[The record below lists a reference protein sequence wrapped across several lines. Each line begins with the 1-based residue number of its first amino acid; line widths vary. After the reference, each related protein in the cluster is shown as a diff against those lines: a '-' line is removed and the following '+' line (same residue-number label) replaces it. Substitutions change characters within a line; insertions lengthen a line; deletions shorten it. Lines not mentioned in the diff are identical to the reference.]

1 MWLWVVRN
9 LQPIEMTGRME
20 NGSILGTG
28 RMESGSIL
36 GTGRMESGNI
46 LGTGRMESGRD
57 WSYGEKKH
65 SSNLSEKKH
74 SWDWSYGEKKHSLD
88 WSYGEKEHSLDWS
101 YGEKEHSWDW
111 SFGEKKHSW
120 SYGKWTHSWDW
131 SYGDDWSTCSHE
143 QDDDYELI
151 EEENPE
157 ETKEI
162 LRREELIK
170 TTKKILQ
177 QHCSGAV
184 RQHHRGE
191 SVLKSLKRP
200 RRHRLKTSRT
210 RRSRKTASKRAK
222 VRDAKLDDKSSSINI
237 EKLRYS
243 QAGCSNVFQCGR
255 TVRELV
261 LDLLSGKVKL
271 SAPFLRLTV
280 FETTESTD
288 EKTHQRIFRCIDNR
302 RLLALKTYATYSG
315 KANMM
320 VRVRLHDHHTVHDF
334 ERFAQNSDP
343 TAGFHVKVRN
353 KYNKKAKKDE
363 KNVANKRWRQLWFKV
378 RSPFFERRN
387 RKAMAWGCS
396 GSPVPCCTVWLVA
409 PYGKNMRAVCL
420 MDVGVW
426 VWDPFCSRH
435 FAVINLYFNVSC
447 SLRCSLR

>member
-1 MWLWVVRN
+1 MAKPQVIPPPAKHVPKVIIPLKYLGVGYGPLSLPCPRPTMAPHVALSDDWSYGEWKHSWDWSYGEWKHSWDWSYGEWKHSWDWSYGEKKHSSN
-9 LQPIEMTGRME
+9 LSEKKHSWDWSCGE
-20 NGSILGTG
+20 KKHSL
-28 RMESGSIL
+28 
-36 GTGRMESGNI
+36 
-46 LGTGRMESGRD
+46 D

-88 WSYGEKEHSLDWS
+88 WSYGEKER
-101 YGEKEHSWDW
+101 SWDW

-120 SYGKWTHSWDW
+120 SYGRWTHSWDW

-210 RRSRKTASKRAK
+210 RWNRKTASKLAK

-255 TVRELV
+255 TIRELV

-280 FETTESTD
+280 FETTD
-288 EKTHQRIFRCIDNR
+288 EMTRQRIFRCIDNR

-315 KANMM
+315 KAGMM
-320 VRVRLHDHHTVHDF
+320 VRVRLHDKETVDDF
-334 ERFAQNSDP
+334 QRFQQNTDQTP
-343 TAGFHVKVRN
+343 GLNVKVRRGRQGRN
-353 KYNKKAKKDE
+353 KDNKKAKKKDE
-363 KNVANKRWRQLWFKV
+363 KNVADKRRRQ
-378 RSPFFERRN
+378 R
-387 RKAMAWGCS
+387 
-396 GSPVPCCTVWLVA
+396 
-409 PYGKNMRAVCL
+409 PY
-420 MDVGVW
+420 
-426 VWDPFCSRH
+426 
-435 FAVINLYFNVSC
+435 
-447 SLRCSLR
+447 